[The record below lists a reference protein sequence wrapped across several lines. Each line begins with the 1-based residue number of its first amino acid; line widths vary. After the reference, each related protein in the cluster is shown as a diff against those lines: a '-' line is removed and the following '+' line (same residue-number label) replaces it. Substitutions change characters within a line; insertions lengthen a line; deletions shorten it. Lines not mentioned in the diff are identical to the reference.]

1 MAEVSARLQ
10 SLWFSLDSRATFFA
24 RAIDMS
30 RIISGNIAW
39 RSVAV
44 FAAFLFA
51 LAGCT
56 GQLAPPTRSGE
67 PIGVQLM
74 RAEPMFVGA
83 PFRVLLDFESASD
96 LAFVSTSSI
105 SKLDPVIKLDSEV
118 AHTGGAS
125 LQVPAGAKGSGFV
138 VKLSALLP
146 TNDFPGLWT
155 LIGGYFIS
163 REATSVQIDY
173 LVGGKSLLHR
183 SVNLEPRK
191 WTPVFL
197 DFSTLSDPNANAPSE
212 VGVLSFTTGNAA
224 VWCDDIVAFDNASLF
239 VGDADKAGDGW
250 TVRRRG
256 FITIIEKPGSFKLRI
271 PSPEAAS
278 EGWRVEE
285 ANELRVRMMN
295 STGKREWTVYSDGRE
310 YLDGKFQSAIELPAE
325 QLKEMEAQQASPA
338 ELSVPEE
345 FGRVERNAPGDRNND
360 GYAEAS
366 GAYQLKA
373 NGARFEATITPR
385 TAKLVRPVLEIAG
398 LPAGRV
404 MANLEGRLIEK
415 SVRLPNGHV
424 LIELPATIN
433 RPVTVNLRVQP
444 QDR

>member
-1 MAEVSARLQ
+1 
-10 SLWFSLDSRATFFA
+10 
-24 RAIDMS
+24 
-30 RIISGNIAW
+30 
-39 RSVAV
+39 
-44 FAAFLFA
+44 
-51 LAGCT
+51 
-56 GQLAPPTRSGE
+56 
-67 PIGVQLM
+67 M
-74 RAEPMFVGA
+74 RVEPMFVGA

-96 LAFVSTSSI
+96 LAFVSSI
-105 SKLDPVIKLDSEV
+105 SASKLDPAVKLDAEV
-118 AHTGGAS
+118 AHTGATS
-125 LQVPAGAKGSGFV
+125 LQLPAGAKGRGFA

-146 TNDFPGLWT
+146 ANDFPGQWT
-155 LIGGYFIS
+155 LIGGYFIC
-163 REATSVQIDY
+163 RESTSVQIEY
-173 LVGGKSLLHR
+173 QAGGKPLLYR

-224 VWCDDIVAFDNASLF
+224 VWCDDVVAFDNASLF
-239 VGDADKAGDGW
+239 VGDGDKAGDGW

-271 PSPEAAS
+271 PSPEAAP

-295 STGKREWTVYSDGRE
+295 SAGKRAWTVYSDGRE

-360 GYAEAS
+360 GYAEGS

-373 NGARFEATITPR
+373 NGGRFEATITPR
-385 TAKLVRPVLEIAG
+385 TPKLVRPVLEIAG

-433 RPVTVNLRVQP
+433 RPVTVNVRVQP
-444 QDR
+444 